1 MAWIR
6 RLIERILRLFGRGG
20 QPVPREP
27 VSMAPIAVV
36 RNTVFDP
43 KPDGWENV
51 RSDLIFRDDLLD
63 AIDGLDEFSH
73 VIVIFACHRVP
84 DAARTHRLVSPGGAV
99 MKTGLVKPVA
109 ICSRPNSTA
118 GASAEVR
125 KRAEITQPMKIAGAF
140 ILVSIIPFP
149 KHSHASRKRSRPNN
163 VFKGPV
169 LFLLS
174 APLYSVTSRN
184 RALPRGG
191 EFLGPNHVGF

>member
-6 RLIERILRLFGRGG
+6 RLIERFLRLFGMGG

-27 VSMAPIAVV
+27 VSMTPIAVV

-84 DAARTHRLVSPGGAV
+84 DAARTHRLVSPGGDPDQPGHGILA
-99 MKTGLVKPVA
+99 TRSQL
-109 ICSRPNSTA
+109 RPNPLGVA
-118 GASAEVR
+118 VVPLVR
-125 KRAEITQPMKIAGAF
+125 RRRN
-140 ILVSIIPFP
+140 ILRVMGLDAIDGTPILDIKPYLP
-149 KHSHASRKRSRPNN
+149 RYD
-163 VFKGPV
+163 
-169 LFLLS
+169 S
-174 APLYSVTSRN
+174 APE
-184 RALPRGG
+184 AQIPDWAQMP
-191 EFLGPNHVGF
+191 EGPEGDDAPAADG